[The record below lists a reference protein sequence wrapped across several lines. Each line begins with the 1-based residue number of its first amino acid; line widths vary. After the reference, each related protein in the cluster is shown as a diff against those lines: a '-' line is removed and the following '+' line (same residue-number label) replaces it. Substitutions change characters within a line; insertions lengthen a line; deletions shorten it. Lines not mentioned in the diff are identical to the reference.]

1 MKHILVLNNK
11 DTRILEDIWK
21 EILLYQFHDILP
33 GSAIQRV
40 YKESVQR
47 YKEIDKQLDEIVNN
61 VDNSF
66 KAYKDENNPFIQPNK
81 KIF

>member
-1 MKHILVLNNK
+1 MVEK
-11 DTRILEDIWK
+11 
-21 EILLYQFHDILP
+21 
-33 GSAIQRV
+33 GAIQRV

-66 KAYKDENNPFIQPNK
+66 KAYKDENNHLFNPTKDILETCEVENDKYTLLSIADPG
-81 KIF
+81 KISWN